1 MLQPDEMGLLWDR
14 PWVPR
19 ILPIS
24 QKLLDDALRLHHLT
38 QDELT
43 LFQELWVSGP
53 LSVVIGETL
62 TLVCKPTRGA
72 SIR

>member
-1 MLQPDEMGLLWDR
+1 MLEADEMGLVCSR

-24 QKLLDDALRLHHLT
+24 QKLLDDDLRLHHLT

-53 LSVVIGETL
+53 RSVVIGETL
-62 TLVCKPTRGA
+62 TLVCKQTRGA